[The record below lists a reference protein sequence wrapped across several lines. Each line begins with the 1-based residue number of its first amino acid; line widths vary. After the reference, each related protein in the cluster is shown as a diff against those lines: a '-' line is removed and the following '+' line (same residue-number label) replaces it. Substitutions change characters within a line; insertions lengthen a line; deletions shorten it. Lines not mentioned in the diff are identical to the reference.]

1 MSSNKKGTNLFK
13 EPNIFVQTMGKLT
26 FRATLSCPK
35 NLRATCIAME
45 SLAKAE
51 NRDDITKRSGI
62 DDYSLS
68 FGKLFNAFD
77 TFIKEHSNKK
87 KSAGIM
93 KNYDLSDPCEFTIIL
108 LWQIRNVWTHH
119 GGLVDKNCKTKYEAV
134 HNKNIVGIKTIIDLP
149 QELEI
154 GQEFTIKFDDY
165 KIVKSCILNYI
176 GKRVSE
182 EDLKILSTRSSISN
196 FKFEECLASLPLD
209 SGSLVFDLVE
219 AYDCG
224 CEIDPITCEFKTPSE
239 AKYDIKKELVIL
251 SNGKSFPAKL
261 VKRH

>member
-1 MSSNKKGTNLFK
+1 
-13 EPNIFVQTMGKLT
+13 MGKLT
-26 FRATLSCPK
+26 FSATFKCPE
-35 NLRATCIAME
+35 NLPATCIAME
-45 SLAKAE
+45 NLAKAE
-51 NRDDITKRSGI
+51 NRDDTVKRNGI

-77 TFIKEHSNKK
+77 TFIKEHSSEKNRT
-87 KSAGIM
+87 GWM
-93 KNYDLSDPCEFTIIL
+93 KNYNLSDPCEFTIIL

-119 GGLVDKNCKTKYEAV
+119 GGLVDENCKTKYKDVQNE
-134 HNKNIVGIKTIIDLP
+134 NILGTKTIIDIP

-165 KIVKSCILNYI
+165 KTIKICIFHYI
-176 GKRVSE
+176 GERVSE
-182 EDLKILSTRSSISN
+182 DDLKILSKRASFSN
-196 FKFEECLASLPLD
+196 FKLKKCLVSLPLN

-224 CEIDPITCEFKTPSE
+224 CEIDPITYEFKTPSE
-239 AKYDIKKELVIL
+239 GIYNIKKELVIL

-261 VKRH
+261 VNHH